1 MSVLVLLDIEAAPG
15 KEAELV
21 SAFAEVLPDT
31 RAYDGCES
39 LTAHRNLDRPG
50 QLLLVERW
58 GSRNQHETYL
68 QWRGERGDLDRLGA
82 LMAGPPDVRYCEDVD
97 I

>member
-15 KEAELV
+15 KEEDLV
-21 SAFAEVLPDT
+21 SAFAGVLPDT
-31 RAYDGCES
+31 RVYDGCES

-50 QLLLVERW
+50 QLVLVERW
-58 GSRNQHETYL
+58 ESRDHHETYMK
-68 QWRGERGDLDRLGA
+68 WRGERGDLDRLGA
-82 LMAGPPDVRYCEDVD
+82 LMAGPPTVLYCEEVD